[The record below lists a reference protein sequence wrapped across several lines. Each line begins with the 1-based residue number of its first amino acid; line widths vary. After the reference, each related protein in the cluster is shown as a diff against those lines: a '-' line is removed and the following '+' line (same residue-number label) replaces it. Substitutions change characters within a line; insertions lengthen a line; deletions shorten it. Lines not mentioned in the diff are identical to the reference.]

1 MSKKGLLYAVLF
13 ALVVFVFQGTWA
25 LAGTTGRL
33 SGRVVTNEGAPV
45 AGARVTASSPSQT
58 ISTTTGSEGS
68 FSFVSLNPDTYSV
81 TLSKEGYEPTSQQG
95 VTVIAD
101 QGATVTLR
109 TQRSI
114 KTIGQV
120 TTRAAAE
127 LVKPGTTADVYAV
140 TASSQERSA
149 SMGGGGGLD
158 QAYSAIAS
166 VPGVVV
172 PPGQAGWFQTIH
184 IRGGDFDQVGYELD
198 GVPVLRS
205 YDNYPITNASALGQ
219 QELQVYTGAAPAS
232 AESAGLSGYINQV
245 IRTGTYPGFGTLD
258 LGVGTPTQYN
268 KVNLEVGGATPNRN
282 FSYYVGLGVVG
293 QAFRTLNN
301 SNGADIS
308 NNYGVPVNAAPC
320 PVVDS
325 KGVPVPGALAPANNN
340 FVTCYANSGY
350 GLFGA
355 APGGYVLG
363 GFQLAGISN
372 LSDHEN
378 VVNMH
383 FGLPHRNDSGKDDIQ
398 VLYDTSQL
406 YNYYYTSALDT
417 GLPLLEAN
425 GLCNN
430 SGAIGQGPCV
440 GSFNYITSH
449 VYTGAVGA
457 SLPSNYQALTVPYQF
472 PSEGPAT
479 LGFGVIPLDKRDT
492 STNGQSLIKVQ
503 YQKNFGANAY
513 FRIYGFSFYSDWI
526 EHAPNGLWSNYVACC
541 PTDYFVGSHSHG
553 VSASFSDQINPKNL
567 VTLQGSFT
575 QNLDYRMNNSTTYS
589 SSNTKFAYLV
599 DSTNPNDGICY
610 DAVYQPVNCYG
621 AVALDKTTRYPVPA
635 PGSPQVA
642 TIRQGY
648 NGAVPAA
655 TGTCGGGPCEW
666 FVGEN
671 NFRGGA
677 NFEKPK
683 YIATSLTDQFK
694 PSDKLLFDLGL
705 RFDRFSYQGSNTDT
719 TPAQGISGSAR
730 QFWLNATNNAYCVAP
745 TPGSVPSPVQQ
756 PGAANPA
763 VLDPTTGLP
772 YAGCPSG
779 LVPAHITD
787 LPGFTETYSELMP
800 RFGATYT
807 LNPDNVL
814 RFSYGRYDQ
823 GPNSAYQQY
832 NLQQQNLFGYD
843 MANFYAFGFNT
854 TSHAVRPAVSYNT
867 DLSLEHHFAGSDAS
881 FKLTPYL
888 RKTKDQIQN
897 FFLDQKTGF
906 VSGLNVGDQTTSGL
920 EFQLNKGDFNRQ
932 GWSGQ
937 LSYTYTHA
945 FIKFNR
951 LGNGG
956 TALSPIN
963 IGIQGYNQF
972 TSFCATNFGDPRCGG
987 LTAAPAN
994 AAPCFVAGTPTP
1006 CTAAGAVANP
1016 YYNAPVQALF
1026 NENDNYIPFSTIPGV
1041 FNASVGSFITPNNAA
1056 LILNYRR
1063 DKLAVTPQFQFFSG
1077 TRYGAPLQTSGVD
1090 PTSCGALATPATG
1103 DPRYNYGAPGGSAY
1117 DATTCG
1123 GTLAIPNQSTGRFDN
1138 LGAFHNPNQFV
1149 AHMQVTYD
1157 ASTRVRLKLNMTN
1170 IINRCFGGD
1179 KEPWTL
1185 NDNRVCS
1192 YTLPGYAPI
1201 QSVGNVYNPGST
1213 IQPIV
1218 QYPYMP
1224 LYTTNS
1230 PFNVFFDVQLKL

>member
-13 ALVVFVFQGTWA
+13 ALVAFVFQGTWA

-33 SGRVVTNEGAPV
+33 SGRVITNEGAPV

-58 ISTTTGSEGS
+58 VSTTTGSEGS
-68 FSFVSLNPDTYSV
+68 FSFVSLNPDTYTV

-109 TQRSI
+109 TNRSV

-127 LVKPGTTADVYAV
+127 LVRPGTTADVYSVNA
-140 TASSQERSA
+140 ASQEKSA
-149 SMGGGGGLD
+149 AMGGGGGLD

-232 AESAGLSGYINQV
+232 AESAGLAGYINQV

-258 LGVGTPTQYN
+258 LGVGTPTLYN
-268 KVNLEVGGATPNRN
+268 KVNLEAGGATPNRN
-282 FSYYVGLGVVG
+282 FSYYIGLGVVG
-293 QAFRTLNN
+293 QAFRQLNN

-308 NNYGVPVNAAPC
+308 NTYGTPIGAAPC
-320 PVVDS
+320 PNLDAN
-325 KGVPVPGALAPANNN
+325 GVPLPGAVAPANNN

-350 GLFGA
+350 SGYGA

-363 GFQLAGISN
+363 GFQIAGLAQ

-383 FGLPHRNDSGKDDIQ
+383 FGLPHHNDSGKDDIQ
-398 VLYDTSQL
+398 LLYDTSQL
-406 YNYYYTSALDT
+406 NNYYYNSAADENLS
-417 GLPLLEAN
+417 LLAAN

-430 SGAIGQGPCV
+430 AGAIAQGPCV
-440 GSFNYITSH
+440 GSFNYITGH
-449 VYTGAVGA
+449 VYTGTVGA
-457 SLPSNYQALTVPYQF
+457 ALPTNYNALTVPYQF
-472 PSEGPAT
+472 PSEGPAS
-479 LGFGVIPLDKRDT
+479 LNFGVIPLNKRDT
-492 STNGQSLIKVQ
+492 TTNGQSLIKLQ
-503 YQKNFGANAY
+503 YQKNFGANAF
-513 FRIYGFSFYSDWI
+513 FRIYGFSFYSNWI
-526 EHAPNGLWSNYVACC
+526 EHGPNTLWSNYVGCC
-541 PTDYFVGSHSHG
+541 SVDYFVGSHSGG
-553 VSASFSDQINPKNL
+553 VSGEFSDQINPKNL
-567 VTLQGSFT
+567 VTLQGSLT
-575 QNLDYRMNNSTTYS
+575 QNQDYRMNNTTMYTS
-589 SSNTKFAYLV
+589 SRQKIAYLV
-599 DSTNPNDGICY
+599 DSTNPINGICY
-610 DAVYQPVNCYG
+610 TPTGTPVNCYDPTVG
-621 AVALDKTTRYPVPA
+621 
-635 PGSPQVA
+635 
-642 TIRQGY
+642 
-648 NGAVPAA
+648 AA
-655 TGTCGGGPCEW
+655 TLRQAYTGTVAAAPATCGAGPCEYY
-666 FVGEN
+666 VAEN
-671 NFRGGA
+671 GFTGGA
-677 NFEKPK
+677 NFEKPQ
-683 YIATSLTDQFK
+683 YGSASLTDQYK
-694 PSDKLLFDLGL
+694 PTDKLLLDLGL
-705 RFDRFSYQGSNTDT
+705 RYDRFAFKGSNTDV
-719 TPAQGISGSAR
+719 TPAGGINGSAR
-730 QFWLNATNNAYCVAP
+730 QFWLNATNAAYCVAP
-745 TPGSVPSPVQQ
+745 TPGSVPSPTAV
-756 PGAANPA
+756 PG
-763 VLDPTTGLP
+763 V
-772 YAGCPSG
+772 GCPTG
-779 LVPAHITD
+779 TIPAHLTD
-787 LPGFTETYSELMP
+787 LPGFTETYTELMP

-823 GPNSAYQQY
+823 APNSAYQQY

-843 MANFYAFGFNT
+843 MRNFYAFGFNT
-854 TSHAVRPAVSYNT
+854 TSHAVGPPTSYNT

-888 RKTKDQIQN
+888 RKTHDQIQN

-920 EFQLNKGDFNRQ
+920 EFQFNKGDFNRQ
-932 GWSGQ
+932 GLSGQ

-951 LGNGG
+951 LANGG

-963 IGIQGYNQF
+963 IGIQNYNQF
-972 TSFCATNFGDPRCGG
+972 TSFCAANFSDPRCGG
-987 LTAAPAN
+987 LTAAPTN
-994 AAPCFVAGTPTP
+994 AAPCFLAGAGVP
-1006 CTAAGAVANP
+1006 CTTAGAVANP
-1016 YYNAPVQALF
+1016 YYNAPAQALF
-1026 NENDNYIPFSTIPGV
+1026 NENDNYVPFSTIPGV
-1041 FNASVGSFITPNNAA
+1041 FNAAVGSFITPNNAA

-1077 TRYGAPLQTSGVD
+1077 SLYGAPLQTSGVD
-1090 PTSCGALATPATG
+1090 PTSCAALATPATG
-1103 DPRYNYGAPGGSAY
+1103 DPRYNYGAQGGSGY

-1123 GTLAIPNQSTGRFDN
+1123 GTLPIPNPSTSRFDN
-1138 LGAFHNPNQFV
+1138 LGAFHNPNQFLG
-1149 AHMQVTYD
+1149 HLQLTYD

-1170 IINRCFGGD
+1170 IINTCFGGD

-1185 NDNRVCS
+1185 NSNKVCG
-1192 YTLPGYAPI
+1192 YGLPGYAPLP
-1201 QSVGNVYNPGST
+1201 SVGNVYNPGST
-1213 IQPIV
+1213 FQPVV
-1218 QYPYMP
+1218 QYPYMAD
-1224 LYTTNS
+1224 YTGNN